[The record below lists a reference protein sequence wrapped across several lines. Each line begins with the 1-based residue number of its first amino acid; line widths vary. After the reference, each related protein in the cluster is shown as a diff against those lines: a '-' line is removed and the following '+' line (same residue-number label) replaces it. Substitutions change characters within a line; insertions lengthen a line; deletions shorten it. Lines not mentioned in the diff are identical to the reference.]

1 MGLFKKKN
9 SIDFSNKS
17 DAKVLKIFNSLKKE
31 KQDEILDFLGKQVI
45 IIPIVARQQGVS
57 VSRMNLANRKD
68 KTLLEKY
75 YGIATYDEMKHI
87 YNLISKQ

>member
-17 DAKVLKIFNSLKKE
+17 DAQVIKIFNSLEKE
-31 KQDEILDFLGKQVI
+31 KQEEILDFLGKQVK
-45 IIPIVARQQGVS
+45 IIPIVAQQEGLS
-57 VSRMNLANRKD
+57 VNKINLASRKD

-75 YGIATYDEMKHI
+75 YGIETYDQMKHI
-87 YNLISKQ
+87 YNLINK